1 MKQASEEVAQW
12 LREHP
17 GHHRPRDVA
26 AAMGYDPRR
35 TAQNLR
41 YLWER
46 GRIDRLV
53 MRRPG
58 YTRELGLYGTEDGNV
73 RPASITLI
81 NRYRKQHDTTPV
93 LVKVP
98 PPGADSMK
106 KETA

>member
-26 AAMGYDPRR
+26 KAMGYDPRR

-53 MRRPG
+53 AIRPG
-58 YTRELGLYGTEDGNV
+58 YTRELGLYGTDDGNV

-81 NRYRKQHDTTPV
+81 NKYRKSTDAKPV
-93 LVKVP
+93 LVKIA
-98 PPGADSMK
+98 PPGANSTT
-106 KETA
+106 KETP